1 MLSRQ
6 KTNPNNIFF
15 GHVIQGYILEFVLQ
29 FCVPEYFIQ
38 CHILFYTEACTQLL
52 CSGTCVFQCYI
63 WGHVLFYTEAC
74 TQVLC
79 SGACVLQCYIWGHVL
94 FYTWACTCAM
104 YRSICS
110 GVIFEVFIMVKCYLS
125 IVPQCYILGYALVLH
140 VCIRACVLLSYLV
153 SIYSN
158 VMHRNLYSCV
168 IFRVL

>member
-1 MLSRQ
+1 MYSSV
-6 KTNPNNIFF
+6 IFRS
-15 GHVIQGYILEFVLQ
+15 LCAPVLYLGS
-29 FCVPEYFIQ
+29 CTVLYVGMYLCYVPELVYSSVI
-38 CHILFYTEACTQLL
+38 
-52 CSGTCVFQCYI
+52 I